1 MIHHVTSQ
9 SSQTFLPLST
19 KHRFFF
25 SLFSALFS
33 LLSSLLSSLFH
44 LPLLSRSLASTLSLS
59 TTKKRKKKTGTMSIN
74 LEKHR
79 HPQKKK
85 EKREKVFV
93 EMKDSMDKQRW
104 EIQKLMADPV
114 SLSTMIHN
122 DPHLQD
128 NTQAWCF
135 AFTHSYSS
143 SLPSTHSP
151 FSFSSFLRD
160 SGTPQQKAL
169 RKSEI
174 HDEPELREPRFI
186 DRSSNLHSTKL
197 NVWIGTPLCAMCV
210 HVVGWGCLFIVGV

>member
-1 MIHHVTSQ
+1 MSPANLHKRSFPFQPNTA
-9 SSQTFLPLST
+9 SSF
-19 KHRFFF
+19 
-25 SLFSALFS
+25 LFS
-33 LLSSLLSSLFH
+33 LLSFLCSLLCSLLSFTFLF
-44 LPLLSRSLASTLSLS
+44 SLAPSLPPYLFQPQ
-59 TTKKRKKKTGTMSIN
+59 KRERKKKTGTMSIN